1 MDWETPDRD
10 RLAGLPPSC
19 KYVVQT
25 LEYKGEDFSGCDGP
39 ALTRQRLLEET
50 YLSTSTLDD
59 ALRRLENR
67 QLVLRARKS
76 DSADR
81 VVAELRQSHTH

>member
-1 MDWETPDRD
+1 MASNGADRD

-19 KYVVQT
+19 KCVIQA
-25 LEYKGEDFSGCDGP
+25 LEYKGEGLPDCDGP
-39 ALTRQRLLEET
+39 ALTRQQLLKET

-76 DSADR
+76 GAADR
-81 VVAELRQSHTH
+81 VVAELRQSPHR